1 MLYHLAFHQVQQY
14 KYLHPDVLHAHLYAF
29 GAAIKHMKRIFL
41 APRFFNEVI
50 ASIAD
55 APVANI
61 GSTTMICLSV
71 IS

>member
-1 MLYHLAFHQVQQY
+1 MLCHLAFHQVQQY
-14 KYLHPDVLHAHLYAF
+14 KYLHLDVLHASFLPP

-55 APVANI
+55 APVAKDQQQ
-61 GSTTMICLSV
+61 
-71 IS
+71 